1 MSYGYFFPSL
11 VCASTRMDMRRYETD
26 LVVMLPTEV
35 RADTS
40 LASPMN
46 GIEVSPDPM
55 GGFQA
60 NCELSMRSGL
70 YTAGDAASLPHP
82 ICEIL
87 LLYISPH
94 HPICFLVTPCLHKV

>member
-1 MSYGYFFPSL
+1 
-11 VCASTRMDMRRYETD
+11 MRRYETD

-87 LLYISPH
+87 LFVHSSSSPH
-94 HPICFLVTPCLHKV
+94 LLPCDALLAQSIILRSCTLCLRHAFS